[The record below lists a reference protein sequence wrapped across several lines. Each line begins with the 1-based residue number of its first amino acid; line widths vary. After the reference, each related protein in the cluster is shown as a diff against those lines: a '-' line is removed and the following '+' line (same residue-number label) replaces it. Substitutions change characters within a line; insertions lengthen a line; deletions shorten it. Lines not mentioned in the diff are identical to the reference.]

1 MERAHSHRITRFS
14 TAINGRR
21 LEIRIPGIHD
31 LALEN
36 SALRSKGA
44 MFTDIFGYDI
54 ILIPGE

>member
-1 MERAHSHRITRFS
+1 MLALTLSRTILGRLY
-14 TAINGRR
+14 GRR

-54 ILIPGE
+54 ILIPEE